1 MTSRVGGQSKPAK
14 LHCEGDSRN
23 RRGISDKASD
33 QMIDDQIKLAV
44 FAPLLIPGSEARAR
58 RGSVL
63 GHEIKIDS
71 AVLISSG

>member
-1 MTSRVGGQSKPAK
+1 MSAVNQNQPNATVKVTV
-14 LHCEGDSRN
+14 RN
-23 RRGISDKASD
+23 RRRISDKASD

-44 FAPLLIPGSEARAR
+44 FAPLLIPGSEAR

>member
-1 MTSRVGGQSKPAK
+1 VSAVNQNQPNATVKVTV
-14 LHCEGDSRN
+14 E
-23 RRGISDKASD
+23 
-33 QMIDDQIKLAV
+33 IDAEFLIKLAV
-44 FAPLLIPGSEARAR
+44 FAPLLIPGSEAR

>member
-1 MTSRVGGQSKPAK
+1 
-14 LHCEGDSRN
+14 
-23 RRGISDKASD
+23 
-33 QMIDDQIKLAV
+33 MIDDQIKLAV
-44 FAPLLIPGSEARAR
+44 FAPLLIPGSEAR

>member
-14 LHCEGDSRN
+14 RHCEGDSRN

-44 FAPLLIPGSEARAR
+44 FAPLLIPGSEAR

>member
-44 FAPLLIPGSEARAR
+44 FAPLLIPGSEATRECVGTR
-58 RGSVL
+58 NQDRQRGF
-63 GHEIKIDS
+63 D
-71 AVLISSG
+71 